1 MTLSKEQALWAKRF
15 RWISLIEG
23 ISFLVLLGIAM
34 PLKYVLDMPKPVTY
48 VGWAHGVL
56 FVAYILLVIPTARS
70 LKWTFGRT
78 ILALIASL
86 LPFGPFIFDRN
97 LKKDQ
102 HVDF

>member
-1 MTLSKEQALWAKRF
+1 
-15 RWISLIEG
+15 
-23 ISFLVLLGIAM
+23 
-34 PLKYVLDMPKPVTY
+34 MPKPVTY

-56 FVAYILLVIPTARS
+56 FVAYILLVIPTSRS

-97 LKKDQ
+97 LKNDQ